1 MNPITLLSIPSLGGS
16 LIDLI
21 ILVFLLVIGFI
32 ILIFI
37 VKLVLL
43 FIPAAI
49 IGFIVWFL
57 TGSLWL
63 AGLAFLIIAV
73 ISIARRI

>member
-21 ILVFLLVIGFI
+21 ILVFLLIIGFI

-37 VKLVLL
+37 VKLFLL

-73 ISIARRI
+73 ISISRRI